1 LEGTRTQR
9 DFSPTPFF
17 VTNKCKRQHLGEMS
31 VEEQIFPTVQHCCLA
46 KRALS
51 IVSGVAKFH
60 ASGQED
66 MDVQMISQKTT
77 TKMDEW

>member
-1 LEGTRTQR
+1 
-9 DFSPTPFF
+9 
-17 VTNKCKRQHLGEMS
+17 MS

-60 ASGQED
+60 ASGRED
-66 MDVQMISQKTT
+66 MDVRMISQKTT